1 LSEEKAVGEMLCLGG
16 RGEREGGRGG
26 RGERGGEGRGARG
39 ERTCVRAHVRACVH
53 APFDLP
59 PIA

>member
-1 LSEEKAVGEMLCLGG
+1 VLGDEG
-16 RGEREGGRGG
+16 VRGGVRGEGEGGRGG
-26 RGERGGEGRGARG
+26 RGERGGRGAGRGGRGA
-39 ERTCVRAHVRACVH
+39 RACVH